1 MPPRLRV
8 LLTLLAL
15 LATLQFSQA
24 VVDTLPEDLLR
35 LMDPAE
41 LDNATEAVPSAE
53 EPNEAVLAAD
63 EPASPIMHES
73 DEPTEPILV
82 PPEPAESDE
91 PTEPILVPPEPA
103 EPDELPDSDP
113 PATARPKP
121 TPGPR
126 TAAHRP
132 RDPPVT
138 TLPDCGTPERPCLS
152 RVRQ

>member
-1 MPPRLRV
+1 MPPRLCV

-24 VVDTLPEDLLR
+24 VVDTAPEDLLR
-35 LMDPAE
+35 LMGPAE
-41 LDNATEAVPSAE
+41 LDNATEAVPSAKEPDEPE
-53 EPNEAVLAAD
+53 EAAYESD
-63 EPASPIMHES
+63 EPASPIIHES
-73 DEPTEPILV
+73 DEPASPNIH
-82 PPEPAESDE
+82 ESDE

>member
-82 PPEPAESDE
+82 PPEPAE
-91 PTEPILVPPEPA
+91 
-103 EPDELPDSDP
+103 PDELPDSDP

>member
-24 VVDTLPEDLLR
+24 VVDTAPEDLLR

-53 EPNEAVLAAD
+53 EPDEAVLAAD
-63 EPASPIMHES
+63 EPASPIMH
-73 DEPTEPILV
+73 
-82 PPEPAESDE
+82 ESDE

-113 PATARPKP
+113 PATARPKRQP
-121 TPGPR
+121 AGPR
-126 TAAHRP
+126 MDYC
-132 RDPPVT
+132 DPPVT

>member
-1 MPPRLRV
+1 LCV
-8 LLTLLAL
+8 LLTLLPL

-24 VVDTLPEDLLR
+24 VVDTAPEDLLR
-35 LMDPAE
+35 LMGPAE
-41 LDNATEAVPSAE
+41 LDNATEAVPSAKELDEPE
-53 EPNEAVLAAD
+53 EAAYESD
-63 EPASPIMHES
+63 EPASPNIH
-73 DEPTEPILV
+73 
-82 PPEPAESDE
+82 ESDE

-126 TAAHRP
+126 TAARRP

>member
-24 VVDTLPEDLLR
+24 LVDTAPEDLLR

-82 PPEPAESDE
+82 PPEPAE
-91 PTEPILVPPEPA
+91 
-103 EPDELPDSDP
+103 PDELPDSDP

-132 RDPPVT
+132 RDPP
-138 TLPDCGTPERPCLS
+138 
-152 RVRQ
+152 